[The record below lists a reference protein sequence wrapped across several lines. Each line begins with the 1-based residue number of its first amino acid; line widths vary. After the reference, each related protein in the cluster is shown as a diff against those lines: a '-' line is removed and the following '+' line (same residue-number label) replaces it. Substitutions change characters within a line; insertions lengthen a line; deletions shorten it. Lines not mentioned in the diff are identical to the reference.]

1 MNIVERVKGF
11 VTEPKTEWRAIDAE
25 EPTVQGLFTG
35 YVMILAAIP
44 AVAGFIGMC
53 IVGSGVFGATV
64 RMSMGAGVAHAVL
77 GYILSLGWVYVL
89 ALVIH
94 AFSPKFEGHGEFMD
108 ALKVAAF
115 TPTPAWVGGVF
126 NVIPSLWIIG
136 FLLSLYSVYLLYLG
150 LPILTEPPKEKELPY
165 FCVVLLTMI
174 VLTVVFFV
182 VAALLIPAPL
192 RGF

>member
-11 VTEPKTEWRAIDAE
+11 VTGPKTEWRAVDAE
-25 EPTVQGLFTG
+25 EHTVQGLFTG

-64 RMSMGAGVAHAVL
+64 RMSIGAGVAHAVL

-89 ALVIH
+89 ALVIN
-94 AFSPKFEGHGEFMD
+94 AFSPKFEGHGEFID

-115 TPTPAWVGGVF
+115 TPTPAWIGGIF
-126 NVIPSLWIIG
+126 NVIPSLWIVG
-136 FLLSLYSVYLLYLG
+136 FLLSLYSVYLLFVG

>member
-11 VTEPKTEWRAIDAE
+11 VTEPRIEWRAVDAE
-25 EPTVQGLFTG
+25 EHTVQGLFTG

-64 RMSMGAGVAHAVL
+64 RMSIGAGVAHAVL

-89 ALVIH
+89 ALVIN

-108 ALKVAAF
+108 ALKLAAF

-136 FLLSLYSVYLLYLG
+136 FLLSLYSVYLLYVG

>member
-11 VTEPKTEWRAIDAE
+11 VTEPKTEWRAVDAE

-64 RMSMGAGVAHAVL
+64 RMPIGAGVAHAVL
-77 GYILSLGWVYVL
+77 GYILSLGWVYLL

-94 AFSPKFEGHGEFMD
+94 SFSPKFEGHGEFMD
-108 ALKVAAF
+108 ALKLAAF
-115 TPTPAWVGGVF
+115 TPTPAWVGGIF

-136 FLLSLYSVYLLYLG
+136 FLFSLYSVYLLYLG

-174 VLTVVFFV
+174 VLTVVFYV

>member
-1 MNIVERVKGF
+1 
-11 VTEPKTEWRAIDAE
+11 
-25 EPTVQGLFTG
+25 
-35 YVMILAAIP
+35 
-44 AVAGFIGMC
+44 MC